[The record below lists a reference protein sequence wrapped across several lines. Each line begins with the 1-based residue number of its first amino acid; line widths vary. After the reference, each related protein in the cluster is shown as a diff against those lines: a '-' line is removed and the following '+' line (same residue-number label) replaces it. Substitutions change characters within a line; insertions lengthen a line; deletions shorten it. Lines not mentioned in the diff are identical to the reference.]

1 MNKKLIN
8 AVKRNLGGDV
18 KQQMKDITNHGID
31 GGFGGFIYY
40 SDTVKFFKNNRAEII
55 ELVREMAQDFGQDPI
70 EFVASFN
77 CLKPADFETR
87 EEIARALYG
96 KLKADDIQVANAL
109 TWFAGEEVSRYCTE
123 EE

>member
-1 MNKKLIN
+1 MWTFIKTGNRIKPQPTTPRPWRNGEKVESTMNKKLIT

-18 KQQMKDITNHGID
+18 KQQLKDITNHGIS

-55 ELVREMAQDFGQDPI
+55 ELVREMAQEFGQDPI

-87 EEIARALYG
+87 EEIARG
-96 KLKADDIQVANAL
+96 
-109 TWFAGEEVSRYCTE
+109 
-123 EE
+123 